1 MPLPN
6 VPPLWQSGNPPPS
19 LPKIPGTRA
28 LWPIV
33 GLVVVAGLIYS
44 SAYTVDP
51 TEMAGVRRLG
61 TVVSTQPVGPGLHF
75 KLPLID
81 TVDYLQTSI
90 STMSIDNLTVYTI
103 DNQAVQIGVS
113 LTYRIPNDAVLKL
126 LYQVG
131 RTGNVDIPGNL
142 TPIIS
147 DRTLRVFAKH
157 NTLDISSQRE
167 AIANEIH
174 STLTQAIE
182 PLFGVNILDLQ
193 LSHLEY
199 SSTFTESV
207 EEAVKAKND
216 AVQAENTVAR
226 VKYEAEQARVR
237 AEGQA
242 SAVEAAAEGD
252 AEAAVTRANAEKT
265 VLELQA
271 EGQANA
277 RVKLADADAHY
288 AQALSQALGGTKVTD
303 YLIAQKWNGQLPTT
317 TLGNGATPLI
327 NLGGGK

>member
-6 VPPLWQSGNPPPS
+6 VPPLWQSSNPPQMPT
-19 LPKIPGTRA
+19 LPNARW
-28 LWPIV
+28 LWPV
-33 GLVVVAGLIYS
+33 AGVVVAGLLLFS

-61 TVVSTQPVGPGLHF
+61 TVITAEPIGPGLHF
-75 KLPLID
+75 KLPFID
-81 TVDYLQTSI
+81 TVDRLQTSI
-90 STMSIDNLTVYTI
+90 STMSVDDLTVYTI
-103 DNQAVQIGVS
+103 DNQAVTIGVS
-113 LTYRIPNDAVLKL
+113 LTYRVPASAVLKL

-131 RTGNVDIPGNL
+131 RTGNVDIPANL
-142 TPIIS
+142 EPIIS

-174 STLTQAIE
+174 STLSETIV
-182 PLFGVNILDLQ
+182 PLFGVDILDLQ

-199 SSTFTESV
+199 SSTFTDSV
-207 EEAVKAKND
+207 EEAVKAKNE

-226 VKYEAEQARVR
+226 VRYEAEQARVR

-252 AEAAVTRANAEKT
+252 AQAAVTRAGAEKQAI
-265 VLELQA
+265 ELQA
-271 EGQANA
+271 QGQAAA
-277 RVKLADADAHY
+277 RVVLGDAEAHY
-288 AQALSQALGGTKVTD
+288 AQTLAQALNGTKVTD
-303 YLIAQKWNGQLPTT
+303 YLMIQRWNGQLPTT
-317 TLGNGATPLI
+317 AVTNGATPLI
-327 NLGGGK
+327 SLPSGK